1 MAQSAEPLLR
11 APGEEGVN
19 LELSLPVFNNGSPSP
34 SHFTERIIKVS
45 RSLADF
51 ELELNLPRC
60 LLRREMVFL
69 GTPPQAAIPGI
80 LPVGGEEVLALWI
93 WTRLGGWFRSQR
105 PRGQGGRSGFTDT
118 WFQIWC
124 RELLEASFSAVGS

>member
-69 GTPPQAAIPGI
+69 GAPPQAAIPGDSTCWWRGSASSVD
-80 LPVGGEEVLALWI
+80 LDQVGRMV
-93 WTRLGGWFRSQR
+93 
-105 PRGQGGRSGFTDT
+105 
-118 WFQIWC
+118 
-124 RELLEASFSAVGS
+124 